1 MQAVDDLPEFPEWVE
16 AILVL
21 KVKLMIILILVLQVL
36 FWTFCVGVV
45 ADIITYLRGY

>member
-36 FWTFCVGVV
+36 FWTFCVCVV